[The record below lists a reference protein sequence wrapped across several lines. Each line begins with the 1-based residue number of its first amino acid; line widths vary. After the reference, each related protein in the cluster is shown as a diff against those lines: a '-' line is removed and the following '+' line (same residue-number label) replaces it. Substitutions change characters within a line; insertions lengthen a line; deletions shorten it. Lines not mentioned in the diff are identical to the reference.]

1 LQAIALQSRPNQEF
15 IVKLKTLLAAA
26 VVLLA
31 CSSLNADSL
40 PMKSVNKASEVIDAA
55 VAAHGGAEAIGNLK
69 SLVQKSEFVNIAT
82 GQSRKPGPPYDRAQS
97 SNVNAIDLENE
108 VFFTHNAGTGGG
120 FDFDNG
126 TLINGED
133 SWQLDYRADTAAPL
147 LEPDFDTQSGPFIR
161 VTPALLMKQLQAR
174 RGQSNW
180 LGVAEIDGRK
190 HDVITLVMEVGPALG
205 LYIDQE
211 THMLTRME
219 RVLPPFGQVEYHFN
233 DYTTID
239 GIAFN
244 RKFELFVNGDENL
257 VIDIQRTELNVPLN
271 QYTSVPANL
280 RKVAA
285 IAPDPMSTNEVK
297 EGVFLIGGNG
307 TYAMFVE
314 MQDYVVA
321 VGGTQTVE
329 ASIGEMRKQIANK
342 PIRYGVLTH
351 HHNDHVPGAAAY
363 AAEGATIVTFRENE
377 AVVRA
382 AAGDDNATLEFVE
395 DRMTISDGSRTVE
408 LYNIGPT
415 PHAENMLIAFL
426 PQEGVIFEADHF
438 PQPPNGVIPPAVPAT
453 VAFAKALDELDL
465 DYQVIIGAHSPRVGS
480 AADLK
485 SALGQKST
493 AP

>member
-1 LQAIALQSRPNQEF
+1 M
-15 IVKLKTLLAAA
+15 KLKILLPVTAI
-26 VVLLA
+26 LLA
-31 CSSLNADSL
+31 CTAVQAESL
-40 PMKSVNKASEVIDAA
+40 PLKSVNKASEVIDAA

-82 GQSRKPGPPYDRAQS
+82 GQSRKPGPPYDRAHS
-97 SNVNAIDLENE
+97 AIVNAVDLENG
-108 VFFTHNAGTGGG
+108 VFFTRNNGSGGG
-120 FDFDNG
+120 YDFDNG
-126 TLINGED
+126 TLIDGDN
-133 SWQLDYRADTAAPL
+133 SWQLDFRADTAAPL
-147 LEPDFDTQSGPFIR
+147 LEPDFATQSGPFVR
-161 VTPALLMKQLQAR
+161 VTPVLLMKQLQAR
-174 RGQSNW
+174 RAQSNW

-219 RVLPPFGQVEYHFN
+219 RVLPPFGQVEYRFN

-239 GIAFN
+239 GVAFN
-244 RKFELFVNGDENL
+244 QKFELFVNGDENL
-257 VIDIQRTELNVPLN
+257 VVDVKETQLNVPLR
-271 QYTSVPANL
+271 QYTQAPANL

-285 IAPDPMSTNEVK
+285 IAPDPMSTNEVR

-314 MQDYVVA
+314 MNDYVVA

-329 ASIGEMRKQIANK
+329 ASIGEMRREIANK

-363 AAEGATIVTFRENE
+363 AAEGATIVTFKENE
-377 AVVRA
+377 EVVRT
-382 AAGDDNATLEFVE
+382 AAGNENAKLEFVE
-395 DRMTISDGSRTVE
+395 DRMTISDGERVLE

-415 PHAENMLIAFL
+415 PHAENLLIAYL
-426 PQEGVIFEADHF
+426 PQEGIIFEADHF
-438 PQPPNGVIPPAVPAT
+438 PQPRNGAIPPAVPAT
-453 VAFAKALDELDL
+453 VAFAKALDELGL
-465 DYQVIIGAHSPRVGS
+465 DYQIIIGAHSPRVGTR
-480 AADLK
+480 ADLR
-485 SALGQKST
+485 SALGYQET